1 MDRPNQVKWITGYT
15 VGYPSTAYYPG
26 LLCDNFIYWAYPGG
40 PPELLQYPEFTE
52 GTAIYFANSSINRYP
67 PESESEEKNNS
78 YIAYTKIYNLM
89 SYTPPDG
96 YVLDDNGKY
105 TYIAEAKIYSCN
117 EDVKYF
123 NAINSINIGTETIK
137 REFRYKKKEIKDN
150 KVNVKLAVSNDIII
164 NGNTYHPQD
173 HYKVINTIDLKSGD
187 GNAMDILVSLDSN
200 HYIGSFD
207 IRFDGC
213 PISNKKIYLSVNSHL
228 YQVNGSAEAQ
238 RCYISRY
245 KYSFRDD
252 GYMFTTSGFD
262 YTFNSSAWDSN
273 GLFTLRNI
281 RDDFG
286 ESIPSETKMKYVVKF
301 TLDNGDYR
309 QDCQLTV
316 DVTTNK

>member
-137 REFRYKKKEIKDN
+137 REFKYSK
-150 KVNVKLAVSNDIII
+150 IIQTNTMDYPVTISI
-164 NGNTYHPQD
+164 NGSMVNCKCNRVTWIPGTNNGNVILGVNITFGGYNGGYGSVDFNWEMRYGINETKGIGIPNPTY
-173 HYKVINTIDLKSGD
+173 SGS
-187 GNAMDILVSLDSN
+187 G
-200 HYIGSFD
+200 
-207 IRFDGC
+207 
-213 PISNKKIYLSVNSHL
+213 
-228 YQVNGSAEAQ
+228 
-238 RCYISRY
+238 
-245 KYSFRDD
+245 
-252 GYMFTTSGFD
+252 FTTRNDWEVTDSSG
-262 YTFNSSAWDSN
+262 
-273 GLFTLRNI
+273 NI
-281 RDDFG
+281 
-286 ESIPSETKMKYVVKF
+286 TY
-301 TLDNGDYR
+301 YR
-309 QDCQLTV
+309 FVLHI
-316 DVTTNK
+316 K